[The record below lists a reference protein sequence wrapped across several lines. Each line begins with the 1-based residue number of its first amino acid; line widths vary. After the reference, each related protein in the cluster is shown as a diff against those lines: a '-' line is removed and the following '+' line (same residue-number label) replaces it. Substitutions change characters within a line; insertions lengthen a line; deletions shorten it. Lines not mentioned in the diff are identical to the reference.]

1 MAMVAG
7 EQLKNISDI
16 QLVQILQ
23 EPGPIIFSR
32 TSPEDKLRIVNLL
45 RKTHNIVAV
54 TGDGINDAPALK
66 AAHIGVAMGKIGTD
80 VAKDASEIVLLDDS
94 FHTLVYAIRE
104 GRIIFQNLK
113 KIILA
118 CITSNGGELFTVL
131 PSLAM
136 KALFGL
142 PMAINP
148 FQILAVDMI

>member
-1 MAMVAG
+1 M
-7 EQLKNISDI
+7 
-16 QLVQILQ
+16 
-23 EPGPIIFSR
+23 
-32 TSPEDKLRIVNLL
+32 L

-66 AAHIGVAMGKIGTD
+66 SAHIGVAMGKIGSD

-94 FHTLVYAIRE
+94 FHTLVYAIKE
-104 GRIIFQNLK
+104 GRNIFYNLRKTIIS
-113 KIILA
+113 

-142 PMAINP
+142 PMAITP
-148 FQILAVDMI
+148 FQILAVDMIGEM